1 MEEDVAG
8 DEVTAMAEALGVSVT
23 RAAAMAR
30 AAGGVEGAV
39 AAFYGDPTAPP
50 PPPPDGDNDVD
61 VLRAMLGP
69 AAPSDAV
76 LRRLVAS
83 AGGVERAADAWFA
96 SGAAAAIVDARD
108 DEGGGGGGVGGGGDG
123 GEGGIGAGRAG
134 APTRVAASPAP
145 PALTDLHLAL
155 A

>member
-69 AAPSDAV
+69 AAPAALAKPPCRAV
-76 LRRLVAS
+76 RVAS
-83 AGGVERAADAWFA
+83 SWAEQTVGSSCWFGW
-96 SGAAAAIVDARD
+96 S
-108 DEGGGGGGVGGGGDG
+108 
-123 GEGGIGAGRAG
+123 
-134 APTRVAASPAP
+134 
-145 PALTDLHLAL
+145 
-155 A
+155 